1 MKKPTLVVKQLLPR
15 LGRVFGIG
23 ALDDGVHGA
32 RLLAEAAVDALCHVD
47 VVARRPAGPVGALLG
62 LDGDGL
68 RRADGLAQLAGDA
81 ALLAAGVP
89 PQGVLA
95 AEPGRDG
102 ALFEGVVDRVPF
114 ETDPPTSARSQSTSR
129 RTSLPPRSQPKKKD
143 RRYYSRRSE
152 ELLQHHVHSPRQLE
166 QEEVLAQLV
175 KRWLLLLVPLL
186 GRRLPESLWRRAQ
199 GRRVASPCASSSM

>member
-68 RRADGLAQLAGDA
+68 RRADGLAKLAGDA

-102 ALFEGVVDRVPF
+102 ALFEGVIDRVPV

-129 RTSLPPRSQPKKKD
+129 RTSLPPP
-143 RRYYSRRSE
+143 
-152 ELLQHHVHSPRQLE
+152 P
-166 QEEVLAQLV
+166 
-175 KRWLLLLVPLL
+175 
-186 GRRLPESLWRRAQ
+186 
-199 GRRVASPCASSSM
+199 VASQRKRIGGITHGGLKNCSSITCIPRTSSSKRKYLPSLSNVGSSSSSHFLGGGCRNPFGGGPRGVA